1 MKIEYLLPP
10 TRRGSGM
17 TPDLTSER
25 TPELE
30 EARLK
35 GGVAARSHGE
45 ATIESDTHAPSA
57 HTQPDRVDAKGL
69 PREHPRRRTFAAV
82 GASLGTDTWP
92 AYCAAAITA
101 AYGLL
106 KGYWVFGGTALWSI
120 APLPQELIDKLRAGT
135 APTWFEIADAVS
147 FVLAVVGVWFA
158 LATVRPRRWLP
169 VWLVR
174 GSLWPL
180 ATFMVLR
187 GRLGMIG
194 DVQQIVS
201 GQSGPYT
208 HQAIWDLALWAPLF
222 LVWGL
227 LWAATAIT
235 YTRRASVLPRSHSTR
250 R

>member
-1 MKIEYLLPP
+1 
-10 TRRGSGM
+10 
-17 TPDLTSER
+17 
-25 TPELE
+25 
-30 EARLK
+30 
-35 GGVAARSHGE
+35 VARSHGE
-45 ATIESDTHAPSA
+45 TTIARDTQAPTA

-69 PREHPRRRTFAAV
+69 SRVHPRRRTVAAIR
-82 GASLGTDTWP
+82 ARLGTSTWP

-106 KGYWVFGGTALWSI
+106 KAYWVFGGTALWSI
-120 APLPQELIDKLRAGT
+120 APLPQELIDKLRSGT

-147 FVLAVVGVWFA
+147 LVLAVAGVLFA

-174 GSLWPL
+174 WSLWPL

-187 GRLGMIG
+187 GVLGMIG
-194 DVQQIVS
+194 DVQQIAS
-201 GQSGPYT
+201 GESGPLT

-222 LVWGL
+222 LIWGL

-235 YTRRASVLPRSHSTR
+235 YTRRAGALPRSQSTTR
-250 R
+250 